1 LKTNAPT
8 IEHPSGENES
18 PKPRIIIEPTSHWT
32 IANLGE
38 LWNYRTLL
46 YLMVV
51 RDLKT
56 QYTQTIL
63 GPAWSILRPLATM
76 IIFTIVFSM
85 LLRIGS
91 EGTPFTIFVY
101 TALTAWTFFSSALGG
116 VSNSLAAGMGLISKV
131 YFPRIIL
138 PLSVL
143 LSKLVDFFIAMI
155 LLVVMMV
162 WYRIVPNALI
172 IYLPLLILM
181 AMGAALGLG
190 MWVAVTS
197 VQYRDIGY
205 LLNIITMALMYVSP
219 VFYPASLIPERYLT
233 IYALNPMVGII
244 EGFRAAILS
253 TNPMPWDFIGIGAIT
268 TIILLV
274 SGFLVFQRLES
285 IIVDVS

>member
-1 LKTNAPT
+1 
-8 IEHPSGENES
+8 
-18 PKPRIIIEPTSHWT
+18 
-32 IANLGE
+32 
-38 LWNYRTLL
+38 
-46 YLMVV
+46 MVV